1 MLLMALLAL
10 AGAPQEAGPLEPGRA
25 GKLQCYGPN
34 VAAKTCTAIGGYRFE
49 ADGTI
54 FNDARNQINASPAIV
69 LHATGRVYVKD
80 GAECARAENR
90 AEEITGIEIDGA
102 RLDGARFEAA
112 RQQIAANI
120 SAVLGDGE
128 FCSTYTPNPDGTL
141 KASVSVDG
149 VARPEFESTVLW
161 IEPNAG
167 WTLAL
172 PAG

>member
-10 AGAPQEAGPLEPGRA
+10 AGAPQDVGPLEPGRA
-25 GKLQCYGPN
+25 GKLQCYGPD

-80 GAECARAENR
+80 GAECARSENR
-90 AEEITGIEIDGA
+90 AEEITRIDV
-102 RLDGARFEAA
+102 DGVPLEGEQFNTVRT
-112 RQQIAANI
+112 QIAANI

-128 FCSTYTPNPDGTL
+128 FCSTYAPNADGTL
-141 KASVSVDG
+141 KASVSING
-149 VARPEFESTVLW
+149 TARPEFESTVLW
-161 IEPNAG
+161 IDADAG

-172 PAG
+172 PAS